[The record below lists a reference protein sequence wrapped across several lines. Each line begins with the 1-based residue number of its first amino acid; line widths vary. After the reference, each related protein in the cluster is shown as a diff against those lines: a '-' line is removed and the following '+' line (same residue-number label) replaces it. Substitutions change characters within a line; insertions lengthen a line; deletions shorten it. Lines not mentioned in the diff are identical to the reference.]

1 MRTHLLALVAGAV
14 ISGSVSAQGLRIRD
28 ATVSEAGTS
37 GTNVIVFRVDVA
49 RDTLAPGGQ
58 VSVQYQGASGT
69 ATVVAT
75 QCAPGVDVVLQPSTL
90 TIPANQTVGQ
100 IVATLCDDAL
110 DEADSETFTVNLL
123 NPLGANIQGGQ
134 ATGTVLDDDP
144 TPSLSVANVA
154 AAEGN
159 VGEQRNLTF
168 TINLSAAS
176 GRTVSVNWAVTNG
189 SGNFPAAS
197 GGAACGGNTDYVT
210 RNGNETFPLG
220 TTSRQVAIT
229 LCGDALPEQ
238 DERLTLTLSAP
249 TNATLAN
256 ATAAGTISNDDP
268 FPRVAISAPAA
279 AVTEGTGGTTQA
291 SFTLTIDR
299 APQAPA
305 QVTVA
310 LDPVGNQTVL
320 NPTCAD
326 PRTDVAA
333 PATTIVTWAVGDQ
346 SPKQVT
352 VTICGDNRDD
362 ADIDRLRATIGG
374 FVGVEAA
381 GATTADLSI
390 ADDDAP
396 PSIFLRDATVAE
408 PATAGTSTYVS
419 VRVELSAP
427 SNRNIVVVLVTREIT
442 PTLPLESATVATMG
456 SNCRTAGVDFAREFG
471 PVTLAAGEV
480 AKDFGPIQICHD
492 GRAEGAVV
500 ASNPS
505 HPVNRNA
512 WANMEQFEVF
522 LSTVASAENGVTV
535 GDGVARVVIT
545 DR

>member
-1 MRTHLLALVAGAV
+1 MRTHLLVLLGGTLIAG
-14 ISGSVSAQGLRIRD
+14 SLSAQGLRIRD
-28 ATVSEAGTS
+28 AAVSEAGTT

-49 RDTLAPGGQ
+49 RDSLAPGGQ

-123 NPLGANIQGGQ
+123 SPFGATIEDGQ
-134 ATGTVLDDDP
+134 ATGTILDDDP
-144 TPSLSVANVA
+144 TPSLSVANVT

-168 TINLSAAS
+168 TINLSTAS
-176 GRTVSVNWAVTNG
+176 GRNVSVTWAVTGGNA
-189 SGNFPAAS
+189 NFPAAT
-197 GGAACGGNTDYVT
+197 GAAACGGNADFVT
-210 RNGNETFPLG
+210 RNGNEAFPPG

-249 TNATLAN
+249 TSATLAN
-256 ATAAGTISNDDP
+256 ATAAGIISNDDP

-299 APQAPA
+299 PPQAPA

-310 LDPVGNQTVL
+310 LDPVGSQTVL

-333 PATTIVTWAVGDQ
+333 PATSTVTWAVGDQ
-346 SPKQVT
+346 SPKQVNVT
-352 VTICGDNRDD
+352 VCGDNRDD
-362 ADIDRLRATIGG
+362 ADIDRLRATLGG
-374 FVGVEAA
+374 FVGAEAG

-396 PSIFLRDATVAE
+396 PAIFLRDATVAE
-408 PATAGTSTYVS
+408 PATAGASTVVN

-427 SNRNIVVVLVTREIT
+427 SNRNITVVLVTREIT

-456 SNCRTAGVDFAREFG
+456 SSCRTTGVDFVREFG
-471 PVTLAAGEV
+471 PFTLAAGEV

-500 ASNPS
+500 RSNPS
-505 HPVNRNA
+505 NPVNQNQ

-522 LSTVASAENGVTV
+522 LSSVASAENGVTI